1 MRGSIVIVPFSG
13 CVEAAEM
20 FFIKS
25 FHLDLGPCRSVCHKI
40 LAACHKIPIDSKE
53 VVREDMASTFLLKL
67 TEPFQ
72 EIYLL
77 FHHTTSS
84 I

>member
-53 VVREDMASTFLLKL
+53 VVR
-67 TEPFQ
+67 
-72 EIYLL
+72 
-77 FHHTTSS
+77 
-84 I
+84 